1 MTTMLLAQDF
11 PPMGGG
17 IARLHG
23 ELARHFPPGELIVS
37 TPSDPDAAEV
47 DADLGGVVDRLP
59 IPARRTKTLA
69 GLLFWSRR
77 AASLARQRRV
87 SFVHCGNVKP
97 AGYPARWVFERC
109 RVPYGIYLHGSD
121 LLSEQHKIRQSAFK
135 GRTAKVIFGG
145 AAVLMANSTWTR
157 DLALALLGELG
168 LDGHGERLRVVHLG
182 TDPGRFRQGV
192 ETSAL
197 RERTGLPNSTRWLVT
212 VARLQ
217 RHKGIDTVIQALPAV
232 LARAPDVGYV
242 VAGSGPAREHL
253 ETLAQKVGV
262 ADRVHFLGRWRDGP
276 AGAAGGSRRAR
287 RRRLPSARRPR
298 PRGAARAE
306 RAARRRDL
314 LQLGPRRPR
323 PARHRG

>member
-23 ELARHFPPGELIVS
+23 ELARHFPPGELIVRARS
-37 TPSDPDAAEV
+37 APAGADVAA
-47 DADLGGVVDRLP
+47 GGGGLAPRP
-59 IPARRTKTLA
+59 PPRARRTKTLA

-197 RERTGLPNSTRWLVT
+197 RARTGLPNSTRRALVST
-212 VARLQ
+212 PWRK
-217 RHKGIDTVIQALPAV
+217 RP
-232 LARAPDVGYV
+232 
-242 VAGSGPAREHL
+242 GSVPRC
-253 ETLAQKVGV
+253 TT
-262 ADRVHFLGRWRDGP
+262 
-276 AGAAGGSRRAR
+276 RR
-287 RRRLPSARRPR
+287 
-298 PRGAARAE
+298 
-306 RAARRRDL
+306 
-314 LQLGPRRPR
+314 
-323 PARHRG
+323 